1 MKDLFEN
8 QVSQLKEAHF
18 LILYWTAKAEEK
30 NAKYNITN
38 IFDDLKYSGATR
50 TKQSAV
56 AFVEALSLLCFV
68 DVAGEGNRKHLYITP
83 FGAKALEHLVS
94 NSKFK
99 IKKSMF
105 LEGNK

>member
-1 MKDLFEN
+1 MKELFEK
-8 QVSQLKEAHF
+8 QISQLKEAHF

-30 NAKYNITN
+30 NIKYNITN
-38 IFDDLKYSGATR
+38 IFDDLKYAGATR

-56 AFVEALSLLCFV
+56 CFVEALSVLCFV
-68 DVAGEGNRKHLYITP
+68 DVTGEGNRKHLYISP
-83 FGAKALEHLVS
+83 FGAKALEYLLS
-94 NSKFK
+94 ESKFK